1 LPVQVEQPCP
11 DVTGRAQQPVA
22 AVGLAAGETQPD
34 VGGAMHQ
41 TGSVVEVVHIELMF
55 D

>member
-22 AVGLAAGETQPD
+22 AVDLAACGAEPD
-34 VGGAMHQ
+34 MGGAMHQ
-41 TGSVVEVVHIELMF
+41 TGGVVEIVHIELMF